1 MRTCVIVAVLAA
13 SCVDEAAAS
22 ESAVRSLFKSGCS
35 ECHGAETQESGLRL
49 TALVF
54 LRPSQRSPA
63 DESLIWLS
71 QVSAR
76 SGH

>member
-13 SCVDEAAAS
+13 CCVDEAAAS
-22 ESAVRSLFKSGCS
+22 QSAVRSLFKSVCS

-54 LRPSQRSPA
+54 CDPL
-63 DESLIWLS
+63 
-71 QVSAR
+71 SAR
-76 SGH
+76 LPTKASSG